1 MNYAFGNEEYAVNS
15 CELWPDRLT
24 VEDKLFTK
32 SKLDAEIKLEFLDI
46 PSVHSYTGKIG
57 EDFF

>member
-1 MNYAFGNEEYAVNS
+1 
-15 CELWPDRLT
+15 LT

-46 PSVHSYTGKIG
+46 PSVHSYTGKVG